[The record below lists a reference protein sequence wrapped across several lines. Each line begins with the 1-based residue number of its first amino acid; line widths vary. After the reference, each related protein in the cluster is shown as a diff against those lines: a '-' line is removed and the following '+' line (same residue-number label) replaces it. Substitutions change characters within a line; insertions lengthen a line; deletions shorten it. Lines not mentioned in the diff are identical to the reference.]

1 MSPRRRPGS
10 SLILDMCY
18 VYIMV
23 SKRNGTLYVG
33 VTDDL
38 VRRVWQHKQGLV
50 EGFSKR
56 YGCKLLVWYDSTGD
70 ITAAIQREKQIK
82 EWKRRWKLRIIEEA
96 NPNWNDLYDSIVA

>member
-1 MSPRRRPGS
+1 
-10 SLILDMCY
+10 
-18 VYIMV
+18 MV